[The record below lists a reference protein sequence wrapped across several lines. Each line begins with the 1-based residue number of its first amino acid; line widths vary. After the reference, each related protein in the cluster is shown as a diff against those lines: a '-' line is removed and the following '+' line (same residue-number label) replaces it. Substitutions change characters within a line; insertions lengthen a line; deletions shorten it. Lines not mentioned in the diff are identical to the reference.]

1 MLTTSPDHL
10 SAVLGQID
18 ERNSLDPRSWK
29 IAGETGP
36 KELLA
41 GRRACWWI
49 GELEPTPVDAQVVA
63 ARGHHLRRWA
73 YPRTDFPEG
82 RAGYLRWRTAAK
94 RAHADEVAGLM
105 GDAGYPEPDRERAA
119 SLIRK
124 DGLGTDPMTQTHEDA
139 LCLVFIE
146 SQFDQTTD
154 LVGEMHMVE
163 VVAKTL
169 AKMSLAAVALAG
181 AMSVSD
187 QAVRI
192 IGAAVASGNA

>member
-10 SAVLGQID
+10 TAVLGQID
-18 ERNSLDPRSWK
+18 ERNSLDPRSWT
-29 IAGETGP
+29 IAGQTGP

-49 GELEPTPVDAQVVA
+49 GELEPTPIDAQVVA

-73 YPRTDFPEG
+73 YPRTDFAEG

-105 GDAGYPEPDRERAA
+105 RSAGYAEPDQECAG

-124 DGLGTDPMTQTHEDA
+124 EGLGVDPLTQTHEDA

-154 LVGEMHMVE
+154 LVGEKHMVE

-181 AMSVSD
+181 GITVSD
-187 QAVRI
+187 QASRI
-192 IGAAVASGNA
+192 IGAAVARGNG